1 MRAGVSVAIRT
12 ASGSGTPAD
21 RCIVRRQWSRPIA
34 PEARAVPSVVTPTP
48 SSFRTRSPLPSAPNQ
63 YTPSGMSTARIESV
77 TRASRSG
84 PFALYASR
92 SNSGLRCLPSAITS
106 VVSSSKYSVASISPA
121 RMGNVWACR
130 SRARSDIAQN
140 R

>member
-1 MRAGVSVAIRT
+1 MRAGVRLAIRT
-12 ASGSGTPAD
+12 ASGSGTPAA
-21 RCIVRRQWSRPIA
+21 RCIVRTAWSIPVA
-34 PEARAVPSVVTPTP
+34 PEASAAPSSVTPTP

-63 YTPSGMSTARIESV
+63 YSPSGLSTARIASV
-77 TRASRSG
+77 TSASRSG
-84 PFALYASR
+84 PFTLYASR